1 MRKLSISMIAF
12 LMTITLGSVS
22 LFGNNYDIQVYTA
35 DNKDGKITKDS
46 IENAFKKAGFY
57 IDGNNNMNAPFKKR
71 FGSIHYK
78 MYRLMFVHMPKQVA
92 LLAKDYPQIGLIS
105 PLSTSVY
112 STNDGTTMNISTLTL
127 EGMSRI
133 SGVPA
138 SNKLLIEIAEN
149 LNKAVKSA
157 LPNAKFVKLSY
168 KNRATKQL
176 ATTFETEIDLEDG
189 ASIDDAKESF
199 QEELEGELEPVGF
212 IIAGFINLNDE
223 FIEYKVDGYDFY
235 DVYSICKL
243 EVIHPVSKTHP
254 EVGAFAP
261 CSFYMYKKKGE
272 DTTHMGFPSVENWI
286 QTTDMK
292 DKESLKPLLDAQ
304 ELFKTTVSDVAE

>member
-1 MRKLSISMIAF
+1 MIAF

-46 IENAFKKAGFY
+46 IENAFKKTGFY

-112 STNDGTTMNISTLTL
+112 STNDGMTMNISTLTL

-189 ASIDDAKESF
+189 ASIEDAKESF